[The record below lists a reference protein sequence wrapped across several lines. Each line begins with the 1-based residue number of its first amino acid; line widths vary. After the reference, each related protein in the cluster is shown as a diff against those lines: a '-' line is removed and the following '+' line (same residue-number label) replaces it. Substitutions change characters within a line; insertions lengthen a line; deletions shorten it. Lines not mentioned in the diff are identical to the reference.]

1 MLGAA
6 ASSLMPHCSTMPFRE
21 LAMTAWSSGNA
32 LSHHEPAVTA
42 AGTAALPALEKTAFE
57 ICGRGAQEACP
68 VEMVASLAG
77 SLKELNAVPPEY
89 MDCAAAAIQK
99 AAKDVD
105 GDRMQTAFE
114 PDPTISDAG
123 PAVLEVGKDLL
134 VLWKPSGWV
143 VNVRREASAGFAEED
158 MLGEEPGDQALLL
171 APWIAQNLG
180 PRSPISADPDAQHG
194 ILHRLDA
201 ETSGPLVCGT
211 SYTGYALAMLQ
222 FGSRNVIKEYLCLC
236 HGWLSPQVKM
246 MEQPLRYGERQA
258 ADLEGQPTTK
268 LRAAKTEILSVA
280 HFTAETAV
288 SLVAVRLHTGRRNQI
303 RAHLLYQGH
312 PLVGDKIYGD
322 GAGAKGWC
330 RRLFLHSYRLR
341 LDIGHGPL
349 EARCELPD
357 DLRATLSRLAP
368 RDELARH
375 LQEHWLQFASKC
387 SNAKTQ
393 NWDTS
398 KGSYC
403 QQKRTCCIN

>member
-6 ASSLMPHCSTMPFRE
+6 ASALMPQCSTMPFRE
-21 LAMTAWSSGNA
+21 LAMTAWSFANV
-32 LSHHEPAVTA
+32 LFHHEPVVSAIA
-42 AGTAALPALEKTAFE
+42 AAALPALDKTAFE
-57 ICGRGAQEACP
+57 ICGRGAAEACP

-77 SLKELNAVPPEY
+77 SLKELNAVPTEY
-89 MDCAAAAIQK
+89 MDCVAAAIQK
-99 AAKDVD
+99 AAKDIDVD
-105 GDRMQTAFE
+105 RIQPAFE

-123 PAVLEVGKDLL
+123 PSVLEIGKDLL

-158 MLGEEPGDQALLL
+158 MLGEEPADQALLL
-171 APWIAQNLG
+171 APWLAQNLG
-180 PRSPISADPDAQHG
+180 PVSPISADPDAQHG

-201 ETSGPLVCGT
+201 ETSGPLVCAT

-246 MEQPLRYGERQA
+246 LEQPLQYGERQA
-258 ADLEGQPTTK
+258 ADLEGQPTTR

-280 HFTAETAV
+280 HFMAETAV

-322 GAGAKGWC
+322 GAKGWC

-349 EARCELPD
+349 EAGCALPD
-357 DLRATLSRLAP
+357 DLRATLSHLAP
-368 RDELARH
+368 RDEHARH
-375 LQEHWLQFASKC
+375 SQEHWLQFASKC
-387 SNAKTQ
+387 SELWLSKAKGV
-393 NWDTS
+393 S
-398 KGSYC
+398 G
-403 QQKRTCCIN
+403 